1 MMNKLKPHRIAW
13 TLFVALTVLSP
24 GLAPRAE
31 NLYSDLPSIGDSAG
45 SVISPVEERK
55 LGAAFMRRIRQS
67 GMVLD
72 DLEITSYLR
81 SLGRRLATNSEA
93 PAQQFIFFVVNEPSI
108 NAFAGPG
115 GYIGVHTGLFLASES
130 ESELAGVLAHEI
142 AHVTQR
148 HLARAFEAADNLSI
162 PSMAALIAAVL
173 IGTQN
178 ADAGVATAA
187 IAQAGSLQYQINF
200 TRANEYEADRVGIQ
214 TLANAGLDP
223 YGMPVFFERL
233 QKSSRLYGGRPPEFL
248 STHPVTTNRIAEATS
263 RAENYPPGNKDSLD
277 FQLIRARLR
286 VMTYDNPHQVI
297 DDYHQYRKR
306 GERAEPYEQYE
317 YALLLAA
324 TDAHRE
330 AVKILQSLHRKDP
343 DRIAYRLALAAMY
356 RKTGESAQAIA
367 LYEDSLELYPG
378 SLELMVPYA
387 SALLANGR
395 AKDAYQLLRDSYTI
409 SDISNDKYND
419 PHIYKLLAQAAEA
432 MGREAQMHGAMSQY
446 YFLNGFTRQA
456 IQQLQLAR
464 RESGLTDYETA
475 RIQARLEEL
484 KQLLAEEEKQK
495 QS

>member
-1 MMNKLKPHRIAW
+1 MKTRPRLHTIAW
-13 TLFVALTVLSP
+13 LLTATFITLATGLTQ
-24 GLAPRAE
+24 ADR
-31 NLYSDLPSIGDSAG
+31 LYSDLPSIGDSAG

-55 LGAAFMRRIRQS
+55 LGAMFMRSIRQS

-81 SLGRRLATNSEA
+81 SLGRRLATNSDS

-115 GYIGVHTGLFLASES
+115 GYIGVHTGLFLASET

-148 HLARAFEAADNLSI
+148 HLARRFEAAENMSI
-162 PSMAALIAAVL
+162 PSMAALIASVL
-173 IGTQN
+173 IGVGTGN
-178 ADAGVATAA
+178 AEAGLATATA
-187 IAQAGSLQYQINF
+187 AQAGSMQYAINF

-223 YGMPVFFERL
+223 YGMPAFFERL
-233 QKSSRLYGGRPPEFL
+233 QKNSRLYGSRPPEFL

-263 RAENYPPGNKDSLD
+263 RAENYPPGEKDSVD

-286 VMTYDNPHQVI
+286 VMTYESPNQVI
-297 DDYHQYRKR
+297 DDYRQYRKR
-306 GERAEPYEQYE
+306 GEHAEPWNQYE
-317 YALLLAA
+317 FALLLAA
-324 TDAHRE
+324 TGDKQGAL
-330 AVKILQSLHRKDP
+330 KIIQSLHKKDP
-343 DRIAYRLALAAMY
+343 DRITYRLALANMY
-356 RKTGESAQAIA
+356 RKTGEQSRALA
-367 LYEDSLELYPG
+367 LYKDSLELYPG

-387 SALLANGR
+387 SALLEGGQP
-395 AKDAYQLLRDSYTI
+395 KEAYLMLKDSYTI

-432 MGREAQMHGAMSQY
+432 MDRNAQMHGAMSQY

-464 RESGLTDYETA
+464 REPGLTDYETA
-475 RIQARLEEL
+475 RISARLEEL
-484 KQLLAEEEKQK
+484 KGLLADEEKQK
-495 QS
+495 

>member
-1 MMNKLKPHRIAW
+1 MKIRLKLHNIAW
-13 TLFVALTVLSP
+13 LTIAACSTLVT
-24 GLAPRAE
+24 GLAHSDR
-31 NLYSDLPSIGDSAG
+31 LYSDLPSIGDSAG
-45 SVISPVEERK
+45 AVISPVEERK
-55 LGAAFMRRIRQS
+55 LGAMFMRSIRQS

-81 SLGRRLATNSEA
+81 SLGRRLSTNSDT

-173 IGTQN
+173 IGTQSP
-178 ADAGVATAA
+178 DAGVATAMA
-187 IAQAGSLQYQINF
+187 AQAGAMQYQINF

-214 TLANAGLDP
+214 TLVNAGLDP
-223 YGMPVFFERL
+223 QGMPAFFERL
-233 QKSSRLYGGRPPEFL
+233 QKNSRLYGSRPPEFL

-263 RAENYPPGNKDSLD
+263 RAESYPPGKKDSVD
-277 FQLIRARLR
+277 FQLIRAKLR
-286 VMTYDNPHQVI
+286 VLTYENPHQVI
-297 DDYHQYRKR
+297 DDYRQYRKR
-306 GERAEPYEQYE
+306 GENVEPWKRYE
-317 YALLLAA
+317 YALLLAV
-324 TDAHRE
+324 TGEKRE
-330 AVKILQSLHRKDP
+330 ALKILQSLHTKDP
-343 DRIAYRLALAAMY
+343 DRIAYRLALADMY
-356 RKTGESAQAIA
+356 RKAGEPSEALA
-367 LYEDSLELYPG
+367 LYKDSLELYPG

-387 SALLANGR
+387 SALLDSGQ
-395 AKDAYQLLRDSYTI
+395 AKEAYLLLRDSYTI

-432 MGREAQMHGAMSQY
+432 MGRNAQMHGAMSQY
-446 YFLNGFTRQA
+446 YFLNGITRQA

-464 RESGLTDYETA
+464 RETGLNDYETA
-475 RIQARLEEL
+475 RITARLKEL
-484 KQLLAEEEKQK
+484 KDLLAEEEKQ
-495 QS
+495 Q

>member
-1 MMNKLKPHRIAW
+1 MTRLKPHRIAW
-13 TLFVALTVLSP
+13 TLITALTVLAP
-24 GLAPRAE
+24 GFAPRAE

-67 GMVLD
+67 GVVLD

-81 SLGRRLATNSEA
+81 SLGRRLATNSET
-93 PAQQFIFFVVNEPSI
+93 PAQQFI
-108 NAFAGPG
+108 
-115 GYIGVHTGLFLASES
+115 LFLASES

-178 ADAGVATAA
+178 TDAGVATAA
-187 IAQAGSLQYQINF
+187 LAQAGSLQYQINF

-223 YGMPVFFERL
+223 YGMPAFFERL
-233 QKSSRLYGGRPPEFL
+233 QKSSRLYGSRPPEFL

-263 RAENYPPGNKDSLD
+263 RAESYPPGNKDSLD

-297 DDYHQYRKR
+297 DDYRQYRKR
-306 GERAEPYEQYE
+306 GEQAEPYQQYE

-330 AVKILQSLHRKDP
+330 ALKILQSLHRTDP

-356 RKTGESAQAIA
+356 RKTGESAQALA

-378 SLELMVPYA
+378 NLELMVPYA
-387 SALLANGR
+387 STLLVNGR
-395 AKDAYQLLRDSYTI
+395 AKDAYLLLRDSYTI
-409 SDISNDKYND
+409 SDISNDQYND

-464 RESGLTDYETA
+464 RQSGLTDYESA

-484 KQLLAEEEKQK
+484 KQLLAEEEKEK